1 MTKYPETFDGF
12 YVMNAVI
19 PYHVCLALIACIVQ
33 ITKRSV
39 ALYRGNDVSPISIAL
54 WLIVMII
61 SALIGAIVSREFQ
74 KMARSVGV
82 KSGWQFPPRNVR
94 ALVIVVLG
102 CLFFRG
108 RIGTICC
115 SCFVG
120 YAVLGLCAVKLNL
133 QLLAKEDRAQT
144 RC

>member
-1 MTKYPETFDGF
+1 MTKNPETFGSL
-12 YVMNAVI
+12 YAMSTAI
-19 PYHVCLALIACIVQ
+19 PYHVCLALIACITQ
-33 ITKRSV
+33 IAKRLV
-39 ALYRGNDVSPISIAL
+39 TLYRGNDVSFISIAL
-54 WLIVMII
+54 WLIIMII
-61 SALIGAIVSREFQ
+61 SALIGAIASRDFQ
-74 KMARSVGV
+74 KMARSAGV
-82 KSGWQFPPRNVR
+82 KSGWQFPPHNVR
-94 ALVIVVLG
+94 ALVIVALG

-133 QLLAKEDRAQT
+133 QLLAKDDRAQT